1 MEGNEEQRANAP
13 VVFDGFREVKT
24 FSFYF
29 QEKVI
34 KVISINKIIY

>member
-1 MEGNEEQRANAP
+1 MKKKRANAS

-29 QEKVI
+29 QKKVI